1 MVRRGEGAA
10 PAPARDAGYDVGVT
24 RYFTI
29 DAANEAL
36 AEVGPL
42 LATLADQRAEL
53 IRLRDRT
60 VAASGGVPGTPGRP
74 APAEDPEVVREAD
87 PEEARRLHLR
97 MQGVIDQMAAAVA
110 RIDALGITLR
120 DIERG
125 LIDFPA
131 LVAGRQVWLCW
142 QLGEP
147 GVDHWHDL
155 ETGFDSR
162 RPLSE
167 LA

>member
-1 MVRRGEGAA
+1 MTRFF
-10 PAPARDAGYDVGVT
+10 DV
-24 RYFTI
+24 

-36 AEVGPL
+36 VEVGPL

-53 IRLRDRT
+53 IRLRDRVT
-60 VAASGGVPGTPGRP
+60 AASPSGSGGPD
-74 APAEDPEVVREAD
+74 ELD
-87 PEEARRLHLR
+87 PEEARLIRLR

-131 LVAGRQVWLCW
+131 LVSGRQVWLCW
-142 QLGEP
+142 QLGETD
-147 GVDHWHDL
+147 VAHWHELD
-155 ETGFDSR
+155 TGFGSR
-162 RPLSE
+162 QPIAELS
-167 LA
+167 

>member
-1 MVRRGEGAA
+1 M
-10 PAPARDAGYDVGVT
+10 ARFFD
-24 RYFTI
+24 I
-29 DAANEAL
+29 DAANAAL

-42 LATLADQRAEL
+42 CATLADQREEL

-60 VAASGGVPGTPGRP
+60 LAAQRP
-74 APAEDPEVVREAD
+74 ATGAMPGAPVPLDEA
-87 PEEARRLHLR
+87 EARRLKLR

-131 LVAGRQVWLCW
+131 LVGGRQVWLCW

-147 GVDHWHDL
+147 AVGYWHELD
-155 ETGFDSR
+155 TGFGSR
-162 RPLSE
+162 RPLTE

>member
-1 MVRRGEGAA
+1 M
-10 PAPARDAGYDVGVT
+10 ARFFD
-24 RYFTI
+24 I

-60 VAASGGVPGTPGRP
+60 PRRPRVCGRWPGR
-74 APAEDPEVVREAD
+74 DRRREAQ
-87 PEEARRLHLR
+87 RIRLR
-97 MQGVIDQMAAAVA
+97 MQGIVDQMAAAVA
-110 RIDALGITLR
+110 QIDRLGITLR

-131 LVAGRQVWLCW
+131 LAGGRQVWLCW
-142 QLGEP
+142 QLGEDA
-147 GVDHWHDL
+147 VEYWHEL
-155 ETGFDSR
+155 ETGFGSR
-162 RPLSE
+162 RPLIE

>member
-1 MVRRGEGAA
+1 M
-10 PAPARDAGYDVGVT
+10 ARFFDIDDAN
-24 RYFTI
+24 
-29 DAANEAL
+29 AAL
-36 AEVGPL
+36 AEVGPI

-60 VAASGGVPGTPGRP
+60 IAALSPSTASGGDEIDVEEGR
-74 APAEDPEVVREAD
+74 RI
-87 PEEARRLHLR
+87 RLR
-97 MQGVIDQMAAAVA
+97 MQGVVDQMAAAVA

-131 LVAGRQVWLCW
+131 LVGGRQVWLCW
-142 QLGEP
+142 QLGEDD
-147 GVDHWHDL
+147 VRFWHELD
-155 ETGFDSR
+155 TGFGSR
-162 RPLSE
+162 RPLIE

>member
-1 MVRRGEGAA
+1 M
-10 PAPARDAGYDVGVT
+10 T
-24 RYFTI
+24 RFFDI
-29 DAANEAL
+29 DAANAAL

-60 VAASGGVPGTPGRP
+60 LAASTPSTGGTS
-74 APAEDPEVVREAD
+74 PAETLDE
-87 PEEARRLHLR
+87 EEARRLRLR

-131 LVAGRQVWLCW
+131 LVSGRQVWLCW
-142 QLGEP
+142 QLGETD
-147 GVDHWHDL
+147 VAFWHELD
-155 ETGFDSR
+155 TGFGSR
-162 RPLSE
+162 QPLAE
-167 LA
+167 LH